1 LRHLRRLA
9 ETLYR
14 RNLVFASLDAYG
26 VEPAG
31 VVGRSFTNFSSSS
44 LKRAG

>member
-1 LRHLRRLA
+1 
-9 ETLYR
+9 
-14 RNLVFASLDAYG
+14 VFAALAVYG

-31 VVGRSFTNFSSSS
+31 VVGRSFTNFSTNS